1 MEAGVFRTLAVVV
14 MALALVGCADGEG
27 DFVNGTS
34 SHFTPGTTTRAQAVA
49 QLGPPSS
56 IYQLADGTRTVTWA
70 RTGGLFNPG
79 ETQGLLIMFGPDDK
93 MIRVVSGDAPA
104 GAPAK

>member
-1 MEAGVFRTLAVVV
+1 MEAGVFRTLAVMV

-49 QLGPPSS
+49 QLGPPNS

-79 ETQGLLIMFGPDDK
+79 ETRGLSIMFGPDDK
-93 MIRVVSGDAPA
+93 MIRVVSGDQP
-104 GAPAK
+104 GDAPAK